1 MNHDETKE
9 KYIEIENQVK
19 LLHVENEDL
28 VKSENTDK
36 KCFINFQN
44 KIKQLRGIIIGLVGA
59 FFLSL
64 SGILIKKTTIV
75 TGSEQAVVRYLMQ
88 MFIMLIIAFYN
99 KVNVFGNKD
108 QRGLLLVRGCFGATA
123 ILSMSLSVKYI
134 DPSDTQA
141 LHSTRL
147 IMISI
152 LARIFLKEKLTIIH
166 IICLFLTIAGVL
178 LISQPSFLVENF
190 SNFTIINQNETL
202 QNNSKPI
209 ASYIG
214 ISLALLGGA
223 CASFVAILVK
233 KLTDLKVHYS
243 INILFSCYAGL
254 PLAIATSLGMYF
266 TNLRNI
272 NYSKYDTTSKL
283 ALQIFYLLCSALC
296 GCIFQSLSVLS
307 NRYETAS
314 KLAIVSTT
322 NLFWSFLLQ
331 YLVLD
336 IGANAFS
343 ASGALFIF
351 LSVIL
356 SILIKILDKKL
367 QKSSL
372 REDERS
378 SGSCLKILRKSFL
391 FKF

>member
-1 MNHDETKE
+1 MNNNE
-9 KYIEIENQVK
+9 KIIEIENQVK
-19 LLHVENEDL
+19 LLHIEKEDL
-28 VKSENTDK
+28 VKSDE
-36 KCFINFQN
+36 KCLFKFKN
-44 KIKQLRGIIIGLVGA
+44 KIKQLRGIIIGLAGT

-64 SGILIKKTTIV
+64 SGILVKKTTIV
-75 TGSEQAVVRYLMQ
+75 TGSEQAIVRYLMQ
-88 MFIMLIIAFYN
+88 MLIMFIVAFYN
-99 KVNVFGNKD
+99 KVNIFGNKD
-108 QRGLLLVRGCFGATA
+108 QRGLLLVRGFFGATA

-141 LHSTRL
+141 LTSTRL
-147 IMISI
+147 IMILI

-166 IICLFLTIAGVL
+166 IVCIFLTIAGVL
-178 LISQPSFLVENF
+178 LISQPSFLVKKF
-190 SNFTIINQNETL
+190 SNVTTINQNETL
-202 QNNSKPI
+202 NSNSKSI

-223 CASFVAILVK
+223 SASFVAILVK
-233 KLTDLKVHYS
+233 KLTDLKVDDS
-243 INILFSCYAGL
+243 INILYACYVGL

-307 NRYETAS
+307 NRYESAS

-336 IGANAFS
+336 IGANVFS

-356 SILIKILDKKL
+356 SVLVKIMDKKL
-367 QKSSL
+367 QKYSL
-372 REDERS
+372 IEDERS
-378 SGSCLKILRKSFL
+378 SGFCLKFLKKLFL

>member
-1 MNHDETKE
+1 MNHDENKA
-9 KYIEIENQVK
+9 KNVEIENQVK
-19 LLHVENEDL
+19 LLHIENEDL
-28 VKSENTDK
+28 VKSENTGTK
-36 KCFINFQN
+36 YGLKFKN

-75 TGSEQAVVRYLMQ
+75 TGSEQTIVRYLMQ
-88 MFIMLIIAFYN
+88 MFIMFIIAFYN
-99 KVNVFGNKD
+99 KVNIFGKKD

-152 LARIFLKEKLTIIH
+152 LARVFLKENVTIIH
-166 IICLFLTIAGVL
+166 IVCLFLTIAGVL
-178 LISQPSFLVENF
+178 LISQPSAFHF
-190 SNFTIINQNETL
+190 SNVTIINQNETL
-202 QNNSKPI
+202 KNNSKSI

-272 NYSKYDTTSKL
+272 NYSSYDTTSKL

-336 IGANAFS
+336 IGANVFS

-356 SILIKILDKKL
+356 SVLVKIMDKKL
-367 QKSSL
+367 QKYSL
-372 REDERS
+372 KEDERS
-378 SGSCLKILRKSFL
+378 SGFCLKILKKLFL

>member
-1 MNHDETKE
+1 MNHDENKA
-9 KYIEIENQVK
+9 KNVEIENQVK
-19 LLHVENEDL
+19 LLHIENEDL
-28 VKSENTDK
+28 VKSENTGTK
-36 KCFINFQN
+36 YGLKFKN

-75 TGSEQAVVRYLMQ
+75 TGSEQTIVRYLMQ
-88 MFIMLIIAFYN
+88 MFIMFIIAFYN
-99 KVNVFGNKD
+99 KVNIFGKKD

-152 LARIFLKEKLTIIH
+152 LARVFLKENVTIIH
-166 IICLFLTIAGVL
+166 IVCLFLTIAGVL
-178 LISQPSFLVENF
+178 LISQPSAFHF
-190 SNFTIINQNETL
+190 SNVTIINQNETL
-202 QNNSKPI
+202 KNNSKSI

-272 NYSKYDTTSKL
+272 NYSSYDTTSKL

-336 IGANAFS
+336 IGANVFS

-356 SILIKILDKKL
+356 SVLVKIMDKKL
-367 QKSSL
+367 QKYSL
-372 REDERS
+372 KEDERS
-378 SGSCLKILRKSFL
+378 SGFCLKILETLFL

>member
-1 MNHDETKE
+1 MNHDENKA
-9 KYIEIENQVK
+9 KNVEIENQVK
-19 LLHVENEDL
+19 LLHTENEDL
-28 VKSENTDK
+28 VKSENTGTK
-36 KCFINFQN
+36 YGLKFKN

-75 TGSEQAVVRYLMQ
+75 TGSEQTIVRYLMQ
-88 MFIMLIIAFYN
+88 MFIMFIIAFYN
-99 KVNVFGNKD
+99 KVNIFGKKD

-152 LARIFLKEKLTIIH
+152 LARVFLKEKLTIIH
-166 IICLFLTIAGVL
+166 IVCIFLTIAGVL
-178 LISQPSFLVENF
+178 LISQPSAFHF
-190 SNFTIINQNETL
+190 SNVTIINQNETL
-202 QNNSKPI
+202 KNNSKSI

-272 NYSKYDTTSKL
+272 NYSSYDTTPKL

-336 IGANAFS
+336 IGANVFS

-378 SGSCLKILRKSFL
+378 SGFCLKILKKLFL